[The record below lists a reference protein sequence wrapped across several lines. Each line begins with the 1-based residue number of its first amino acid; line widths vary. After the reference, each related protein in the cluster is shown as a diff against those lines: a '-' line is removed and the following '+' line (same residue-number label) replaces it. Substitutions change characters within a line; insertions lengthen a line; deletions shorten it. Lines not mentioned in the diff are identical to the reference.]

1 MTGGKTMEKLL
12 ATTLMILS
20 LIVGVIGGAVFF
32 TEDAVACPAEKV
44 CPSCPVV
51 EQVVCEQDTT
61 PNDILNTTIDDVLNY
76 LEDEEELVCDSDD
89 YDLNEV
95 DVSKVYDDFTIE
107 YDDDQLEVK
116 GKMTL
121 NFKMD
126 EEKRCRDTIR
136 FKVVYEDDEEPVITT
151 N

>member
-1 MTGGKTMEKLL
+1 MEKLL

-61 PNDILNTTIDDVLNY
+61 ANDLLDQAIDDTMEY
-76 LEDEEELVCDSDD
+76 LDDEEEFRCGRDD
-89 YDLNEV
+89 YDMDEV
-95 DVSKVYDDFTIE
+95 EVSKIYDEFTVE
-107 YDDDQLEVK
+107 FDDEDYTVE
-116 GKMTL
+116 GKFKL

-126 EEKRCRDTIR
+126 EEKRCRKTVD
-136 FKVVYEDDEEPVITT
+136 FEVFYEEDEEPVVTV